1 LSRLPKQKRITKQ
14 ILTHWKPHED
24 STQQPPDEFCK
35 HLRKLHLT
43 QVIEA
48 APDAEAGDPRHSIL
62 TACMSDGDKSRKLH
76 FTPAAWLSCPSTSD
90 GVMTFTE
97 GEWQNWF
104 CSFLGVPLPSMLTL
118 IANNRK
124 CPCGRPYDAHAHH
137 VHTCIQCHK
146 TRAHNLVQDCLISL
160 ARDTEFGANKRVP
173 TIEVDDQQLRADLYL
188 PRMVVGGVGRGLC
201 VDVSRVHDFHGNAA
215 NASLNGTLRHADIN
229 QVLSHR
235 AQEKI
240 VKYRAGYAALDV
252 RRAFIPAVVSTSGRI
267 HGDLLRLLYLLA
279 DNKTKRH
286 FRDRHEAIDDESD
299 AYCWRRSG
307 FFWRMR
313 ASFGLA
319 CAQATTLAAQ
329 VFGKGNPRS
338 RAGRTSA

>member
-1 LSRLPKQKRITKQ
+1 
-14 ILTHWKPHED
+14 
-24 STQQPPDEFCK
+24 
-35 HLRKLHLT
+35 
-43 QVIEA
+43 
-48 APDAEAGDPRHSIL
+48 
-62 TACMSDGDKSRKLH
+62 
-76 FTPAAWLSCPSTSD
+76 
-90 GVMTFTE
+90 
-97 GEWQNWF
+97 
-104 CSFLGVPLPSMLTL
+104 MLTL

-137 VHTCIQCHK
+137 VHTCIRSNK
-146 TRAHNLVQDCLISL
+146 TRAHNLLQDCLISL
-160 ARDTEFGANKRVP
+160 ASDTDFKATNRVP
-173 TIEVDDQQLRADLYL
+173 TIEVNDRQLRADIYL
-188 PRMVVGGVGRGLC
+188 PHLVVGGVGRGLC

-215 NASLNGTLRHADIN
+215 NQSLNGTLRHADIN

-240 VKYRAGYAALDV
+240 DKYRAGYAALDV
-252 RRAFIPAVVSTSGRI
+252 RRAFLPAVVSTSGRI

-286 FRDRHEAIDDESD
+286 FRDRHEAIDDDSE

-313 ASFGLA
+313 ASLGLD
-319 CAQATTLAAQ
+319 CAQATALASQ